1 MDAPTKRRHQPG
13 GANPTR
19 RKVVEEPFHPAAP
32 TPTAAAAPPS
42 RLVGAIV
49 EKGFSAAAPSSA
61 PRPSVLPFPVA
72 RHRSHGPH
80 WGPVAKGAGKDGAEE
95 EDEMDMDETDYQPV
109 AAAAAGPV
117 RRKEKK
123 GMDFSRW
130 REFVGDAPPKRRQG
144 KPVQANKQGEQNID
158 AGAVT
163 SKVGAASAGGREL
176 EGDSMQIDSGN
187 AKGPPGAV
195 ISVSDVV
202 SKKRMNQAESRVELV
217 KTSEVSNS
225 VLQGERMEL
234 DGGESSMEAEI
245 NAENMARL
253 AGMSAGEI
261 AEAQAEI
268 INKMNPALVEILR
281 RRGREKSGGTKGVDK
296 DKGVGNSA
304 LQKAKR
310 ATAGDWLMANEHN
323 GGSWKVWSERVE
335 RIRMSLDDNHDSVV
349 LSCAKLI
356 NVMLSFEFN
365 ESYFESSERVT
376 DHGKYICTAPV
387 FRSKPDLEG
396 GFLEGGFWKYNTKP
410 SNILPQCGD
419 DEEDKGDEKPT
430 IQDDV
435 VVSGQDVA
443 AGFIR
448 MGILPRICF
457 LLEDDEKVLESYA
470 KSWTS
475 GALDKAVQRDSMA
488 FTLVKHHL
496 SGFVFQC
503 SASSKTLRYKV
514 VKSLLRCYTLKR
526 HHEAMLKSFVLQ
538 GITQESERSSNELD
552 RRFQILKDACEMN
565 SSLLAEVQRLKASIC
580 Q

>member
-1 MDAPTKRRHQPG
+1 MYSTTDHLLL
-13 GANPTR
+13 
-19 RKVVEEPFHPAAP
+19 
-32 TPTAAAAPPS
+32 
-42 RLVGAIV
+42 LV
-49 EKGFSAAAPSSA
+49 PQ
-61 PRPSVLPFPVA
+61 
-72 RHRSHGPH
+72 H

-144 KPVQANKQGEQNID
+144 KPAQPKKQSEQNID

-335 RIRMSLDDNHDSVV
+335 RIRSFRFTLDGDILGFQSYQEQRDGTLFVFAL
-349 LSCAKLI
+349 LSYI
-356 NVMLSFEFN
+356 SF
-365 ESYFESSERVT
+365 Y
-376 DHGKYICTAPV
+376 
-387 FRSKPDLEG
+387 
-396 GFLEGGFWKYNTKP
+396 
-410 SNILPQCGD
+410 CG
-419 DEEDKGDEKPT
+419 
-430 IQDDV
+430 
-435 VVSGQDVA
+435 
-443 AGFIR
+443 
-448 MGILPRICF
+448 GIL
-457 LLEDDEKVLESYA
+457 
-470 KSWTS
+470 W
-475 GALDKAVQRDSMA
+475 MA
-488 FTLVKHHL
+488 
-496 SGFVFQC
+496 
-503 SASSKTLRYKV
+503 
-514 VKSLLRCYTLKR
+514 
-526 HHEAMLKSFVLQ
+526 
-538 GITQESERSSNELD
+538 N
-552 RRFQILKDACEMN
+552 
-565 SSLLAEVQRLKASIC
+565 
-580 Q
+580 